1 MQLVAEV
8 NILRDLRH
16 TNVVRYYER
25 VIDKENMKLYIVME
39 YCDGGDLTSV
49 LKKLRQERC
58 VLSCLT
64 VSKGQSDSMLTESPV
79 QQLCSHLLLS
89 KYMEEEAAWRIFSQ
103 IVLALHACHRHE
115 GGVILH
121 RDIKPDNILM
131 DSQQNVKLG
140 DFGLSRVLGSKHN
153 FAQTFLGTPF
163 YMSPVR
169 RSPARSVV
177 SHMVKH
183 AHTLD

>member
-1 MQLVAEV
+1 
-8 NILRDLRH
+8 
-16 TNVVRYYER
+16 
-25 VIDKENMKLYIVME
+25 
-39 YCDGGDLTSV
+39 
-49 LKKLRQERC
+49 
-58 VLSCLT
+58 
-64 VSKGQSDSMLTESPV
+64 
-79 QQLCSHLLLS
+79 
-89 KYMEEEAAWRIFSQ
+89 MEEDAAWRIFSQ
-103 IVLALHACHRHE
+103 VVLALHACHRRE

-169 RSPARSVV
+169 ESSVPSPVPTPGLTRAPREPWFLWPGFGRNKSSNKITTKSRTSGPLAASFTRCAPSRMPPSGLGAARGRRGIRRGASDQA
-177 SHMVKH
+177 SHHRRAPLRVP
-183 AHTLD
+183 T

>member
-1 MQLVAEV
+1 
-8 NILRDLRH
+8 
-16 TNVVRYYER
+16 
-25 VIDKENMKLYIVME
+25 
-39 YCDGGDLTSV
+39 
-49 LKKLRQERC
+49 
-58 VLSCLT
+58 
-64 VSKGQSDSMLTESPV
+64 
-79 QQLCSHLLLS
+79 
-89 KYMEEEAAWRIFSQ
+89 MEEDAAWRIFSQ
-103 IVLALHACHRHE
+103 VVLALHACHRRD

-169 RSPARSVV
+169 WFALV
-177 SHMVKH
+177 
-183 AHTLD
+183 

>member
-1 MQLVAEV
+1 M
-8 NILRDLRH
+8 D
-16 TNVVRYYER
+16 
-25 VIDKENMKLYIVME
+25 
-39 YCDGGDLTSV
+39 
-49 LKKLRQERC
+49 
-58 VLSCLT
+58 
-64 VSKGQSDSMLTESPV
+64 
-79 QQLCSHLLLS
+79 
-89 KYMEEEAAWRIFSQ
+89 EEAAWRIFSQ

-131 DSQQNVKLG
+131 DCQQNVKLG

-169 RSPARSVV
+169 RGPARSAAPP
-177 SHMVKH
+177 MVGH
-183 AHTLD
+183 AHTGSNGGGRNGFVARDAQEQVQQQCYNEKSDIWSLGCLLYEMCALTYVVNHG